1 MSEDSNV
8 SGTTPPAVKS
18 NFVGRLWNGD
28 ISLGETYWLFGV
40 LGGLILRLLSRALT
54 YVIAYNSP
62 SLSAFDISLISDLWF
77 ALVMNYSIIVMVGIW
92 RSATKYAKQKPASSL
107 NAALAKTAVVL
118 GGILVLIKGMTD
130 FISPTTL
137 HETMN
142 AGSVDERMQADAI
155 VSGLNANLPKKLDNV
170 STLTKI
176 DFRRNSFIYYIQI
189 SVRVQDAA
197 SFNDKMR
204 NSLKSTCTDKD
215 LSQILKSN
223 INLTYVYSDPTTP
236 NLATITVSKADCTNL

>member
-1 MSEDSNV
+1 LSEDSTV

-28 ISLGETYWLFGV
+28 ISLVETYWLFGV
-40 LGGLILRLLSRALT
+40 LGGFILRILSLALT
-54 YVIAYNSP
+54 YVITYNSP

-77 ALVMNYSIIVMVGIW
+77 ALVMNYSIIVTVGIW
-92 RSATKYAKQKPASSL
+92 RSATKYAKQKPASSR
-107 NAALAKTAVVL
+107 NAALAKTAVIL
-118 GGILVLIKGMTD
+118 GILALIKGMTD
-130 FISPTTL
+130 FISPTAL

-142 AGSVDERMQADAI
+142 AGSVDERTQADAI

-176 DFRRNSFIYYIQI
+176 DFRGNSFIYFIQI
-189 SVRVQDAA
+189 SVKVQDVA
-197 SFNDKMR
+197 SFNDKIR
-204 NSLKSTCTDKD
+204 DSFKGTCTDKD

-236 NLATITVSKADCTNL
+236 NLATIIVSKADCTNL